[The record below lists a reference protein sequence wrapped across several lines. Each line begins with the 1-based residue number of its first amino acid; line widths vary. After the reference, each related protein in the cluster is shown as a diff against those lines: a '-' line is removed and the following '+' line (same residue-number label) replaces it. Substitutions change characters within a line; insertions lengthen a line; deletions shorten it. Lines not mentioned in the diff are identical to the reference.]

1 LNASF
6 FRVLLVD
13 ASPIVVYNGPVTMNV
28 TYLKAFKDPNGSAN
42 ELMFQVTSVVLSQGF
57 LTVSWHGP
65 WHFGFSVMQ
74 MRVRNA
80 NETVKNAN
88 RSKECE

>member
-1 LNASF
+1 
-6 FRVLLVD
+6 LVD

-42 ELMFQVTSVVLSQGF
+42 ELMFQVTSVSQGF
-57 LTVSWHGP
+57 LTVSWHGS

-80 NETVKNAN
+80 NETAKNVTG
-88 RSKECE
+88 SKECE